1 MKKPEILAILGQR
14 HIRLLWLGQLL
25 SAFGDR
31 FFEIA
36 VVWLSVQIVGS
47 EAGFVLAA
55 GAVTQLIVG
64 LLGGVFADR
73 WDRRR
78 TMVAVE
84 LLRGLTIFSLP
95 VALFFGEITLLHMAI
110 VAAIEG
116 GLGALFQPALQ
127 SSLPNL
133 VGGSRE
139 LQATNAL
146 FDVTSRMARIFA
158 PGLAG
163 LIIALIP
170 IEQFFTID
178 AVTFVVSAVALY
190 AIGRNFRWRATDQ
203 VNADRSFLA
212 GVVQD
217 IAGAF
222 ALVRENRPVFWSL
235 MSYVPANVVW
245 AGGIMVGLAL
255 LADEVFDAGVQG
267 YSFLITAYGIGSVI
281 SNLIVGSSE
290 IRNRVRLLFI
300 GVTIF
305 GLGIAWVG
313 LSPTYAFALVG
324 MVIAATGTPMSD
336 LMMLVMLQEEFPAD
350 QVGKVYALRVTISSV
365 GYSAGLV
372 LAGWL
377 FQVIPVSVG
386 MTVYGVLLLLIGLL
400 GAWWFWTK

>member
-1 MKKPEILAILGQR
+1 MSNRPEIITVLGKR

-84 LLRGLTIFSLP
+84 LLRALTILSLP
-95 VALFFGEITLLHMAI
+95 VALFYGEITLIHMAI

-116 GLGALFQPALQ
+116 GLGALFEPALQ

-133 VGGSRE
+133 AGGSRE

-163 LIIALIP
+163 LIISLIP

-178 AVTFVVSAVALY
+178 AVTFVVSAAALY
-190 AIGRNFRWRATDQ
+190 AIGRNFRWRATEQ
-203 VNADRSFLA
+203 MGQQKHPDRSFVA
-212 GVVQD
+212 GIVQD
-217 IAGAF
+217 IGGAF
-222 ALVRENRPVFWSL
+222 ALVRQNRPVFWSL
-235 MSYVPANVVW
+235 MSYVPANIVW

-255 LADEVFDAGVQG
+255 SG
-267 YSFLITAYGIGSVI
+267 
-281 SNLIVGSSE
+281 
-290 IRNRVRLLFI
+290 R
-300 GVTIF
+300 
-305 GLGIAWVG
+305 
-313 LSPTYAFALVG
+313 
-324 MVIAATGTPMSD
+324 
-336 LMMLVMLQEEFPAD
+336 
-350 QVGKVYALRVTISSV
+350 
-365 GYSAGLV
+365 
-372 LAGWL
+372 
-377 FQVIPVSVG
+377 
-386 MTVYGVLLLLIGLL
+386 
-400 GAWWFWTK
+400 